1 MPTLAV
7 GLLYEEQQNL
17 IHYQSPVCVFP
28 SGHKLQMH
36 LHKEAPDPSRVTGCE
51 VCDDKDSW
59 VLRP

>member
-7 GLLYEEQQNL
+7 GLHYEEQQNL

-36 LHKEAPDPSRVTGCE
+36 LHKEAPDPAESQDVKSVTTNTAG
-51 VCDDKDSW
+51 S
-59 VLRP
+59 